1 MGVQRAAL
9 VRHLQRGLPDEVRQD
24 AAMDE
29 KKEPVKPEAT
39 GAKSAAK
46 KPRSRWRFVRRT
58 ALVLIILLCAAR
70 LAMPKFIRWY
80 VNRTLDQS
88 IIYQGK
94 IGAVEVHLY
103 RGAYSIRDVRIVK
116 MTGNVP
122 VPLFAAN
129 RVEFAVQWN
138 ALLHRKIVGRMSIE
152 KPELNFVDAPNSA
165 DAQTGAGGPWLKIIR
180 DLFPFKINSAQV
192 HDGSIHFRTFESAT
206 PVDVYL
212 NNVEASIDNLTNI
225 RNEVTPLL
233 TTVEAKAL
241 AMNQAK
247 FEYKMKLDPFSY
259 QPTFH
264 LSVRLIGLDVTTINE
279 LALAYGKFDFKK
291 GWFDVVLEVDS
302 KEGQLAGY
310 VKPLFRNL
318 VVFSLVKDVKE
329 DNPLQFFWQALVG
342 AATQIF
348 KNQPR
353 DQFGTL
359 IPFRGDENTSN
370 PDVLATIGN
379 VLRNAF
385 VRAYLPKLEKGATD
399 DTGLQFDPPQVS
411 DPISAGD
418 QP

>member
-1 MGVQRAAL
+1 
-9 VRHLQRGLPDEVRQD
+9 
-24 AAMDE
+24 
-29 KKEPVKPEAT
+29 
-39 GAKSAAK
+39 
-46 KPRSRWRFVRRT
+46 
-58 ALVLIILLCAAR
+58 
-70 LAMPKFIRWY
+70 
-80 VNRTLDQS
+80 
-88 IIYQGK
+88 
-94 IGAVEVHLY
+94 
-103 RGAYSIRDVRIVK
+103 
-116 MTGNVP
+116 
-122 VPLFAAN
+122 
-129 RVEFAVQWN
+129 
-138 ALLHRKIVGRMSIE
+138 
-152 KPELNFVDAPNSA
+152 
-165 DAQTGAGGPWLKIIR
+165 
-180 DLFPFKINSAQV
+180 
-192 HDGSIHFRTFESAT
+192 
-206 PVDVYL
+206 
-212 NNVEASIDNLTNI
+212 IDNLTNI

-259 QPTFH
+259 RPTFH
-264 LSVRLIGLDVTTINE
+264 LSVRLIGLDVTTIND

-302 KEGQLAGY
+302 KEGQLGGY

-359 IPFRGDENTSN
+359 IPFRGDETTSN
-370 PDVLATIGN
+370 PDILATIGN

-385 VRAYLPKLEKGATD
+385 VRAYLPKLENGPAD